1 MKDGKLKIIGIHAKR
16 ARGMMVRFIIDNR
29 IEDPEE
35 LKKFNLEKYEFDKD
49 LSDEKTWVFC
59 R

>member
-1 MKDGKLKIIGIHAKR
+1 
-16 ARGMMVRFIIDNR
+16 VRFIIDNR

-35 LKKFNLEKYEFDKD
+35 LKKFNLEKYEFDEG